1 MSWPDE
7 ERHEGTYPSAEDYP
21 PPERPTLSQWGTRT
35 KQKKEKMS
43 SDGTNPHRGS
53 LWVEERGAPGCFCPA
68 SQKGWDWEGGKG
80 HGVLPPQVLPLRKGA
95 GNYAQLA
102 GSRR

>member
-1 MSWPDE
+1 MR
-7 ERHEGTYPSAEDYP
+7 ERTPPRRTTLHLRGLPSAMGNAHQTE
-21 PPERPTLSQWGTRT
+21 
-35 KQKKEKMS
+35 KKEKMS

-68 SQKGWDWEGGKG
+68 SQKGWDWEGGEG
-80 HGVLPPQVLPLRKGA
+80 NGVLPPQVLPLRKGA

-102 GSRR
+102 GSWG